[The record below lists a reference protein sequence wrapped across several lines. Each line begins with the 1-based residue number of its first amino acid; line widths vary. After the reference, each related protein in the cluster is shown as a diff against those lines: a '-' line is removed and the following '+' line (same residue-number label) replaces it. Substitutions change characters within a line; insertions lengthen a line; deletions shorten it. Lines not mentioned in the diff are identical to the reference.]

1 MTLAE
6 IKELS
11 GMGFTNDQILV
22 LAGSGAMPGPDQAQ
36 GQGQNQEQGQNQAQN
51 QNQAQGQ
58 NQGQSQNQ
66 EQGQSQNQ
74 EQGQNQN
81 QDRGQSQDQGNN
93 TESVNQKIGSLE
105 QKINDFIRTLQQN
118 NLKTAMVNVLPDAD
132 LNKKVDAAMSEL
144 IRPTMKKEE

>member
-22 LAGSGAMPGPDQAQ
+22 LAGAGAVPGPDQAQGQSQNQEQVQNQNQEQ
-36 GQGQNQEQGQNQAQN
+36 GQGQNQEQGQNQ
-51 QNQAQGQ
+51 
-58 NQGQSQNQ
+58 NQ
-66 EQGQSQNQ
+66 EQG
-74 EQGQNQN
+74 QN

-118 NLKTAMVNVLPDAD
+118 NLKTAMVDVLPDAD

-144 IRPTMKKEE
+144 IRPTIKKED

>member
-22 LAGSGAMPGPDQAQ
+22 LAGAGAVPGPDQA
-36 GQGQNQEQGQNQAQN
+36 QGQNQEQGQNQDP
-51 QNQAQGQ
+51 G
-58 NQGQSQNQ
+58 
-66 EQGQSQNQ
+66 QNQ

-81 QDRGQSQDQGNN
+81 QEQGQNQNQGNN
-93 TESVNQKIGSLE
+93 TESINQKIGSLE
-105 QKINDFIRTLQQN
+105 QKINDFIRRLQQD
-118 NLKTAMVNVLPDAD
+118 NLKTAMVDVLPEAD

>member
-22 LAGSGAMPGPDQAQ
+22 LAGAGAVPGPDQAQ
-36 GQGQNQEQGQNQAQN
+36 GQSQNQEQVQNQNQEQG
-51 QNQAQGQ
+51 
-58 NQGQSQNQ
+58 
-66 EQGQSQNQ
+66 
-74 EQGQNQN
+74 QN

-118 NLKTAMVNVLPDAD
+118 NLKTAMVDVLPDAD

>member
-22 LAGSGAMPGPDQAQ
+22 LAGAGAAPGPDQAQ
-36 GQGQNQEQGQNQAQN
+36 GQDQNQD
-51 QNQAQGQ
+51 
-58 NQGQSQNQ
+58 QGQSQN
-66 EQGQSQNQ
+66 
-74 EQGQNQN
+74 
-81 QDRGQSQDQGNN
+81 QDQGNN
-93 TESVNQKIGSLE
+93 TESINQKIGSLE
-105 QKINDFIRTLQQN
+105 QKINDFIRRLQQD
-118 NLKTAMVNVLPDAD
+118 NLKTAMVDVLPEAD

>member
-11 GMGFTNDQILV
+11 GMGFTNDQILT
-22 LAGSGAMPGPDQAQ
+22 LAGAGAATGPDQAQ
-36 GQGQNQEQGQNQAQN
+36 GRSQDQGQNQDQGQSPNQEQEQN
-51 QNQAQGQ
+51 QDQA
-58 NQGQSQNQ
+58 QGQSQNQ
-66 EQGQSQNQ
+66 D
-74 EQGQNQN
+74 QGQNH
-81 QDRGQSQDQGNN
+81 DQGNN
-93 TESVNQKIGSLE
+93 GESINHKIGSLE

-118 NLKTAMVNVLPDAD
+118 NLKTAMVDVLPDAD

>member
-11 GMGFTNDQILV
+11 GMGFTNDQILT
-22 LAGSGAMPGPDQAQ
+22 LAGAGAAPGPDQVQGPGQNQDQGQNQNQDQGQNQDQAQ
-36 GQGQNQEQGQNQAQN
+36 GQS

-58 NQGQSQNQ
+58 NQDQA
-66 EQGQSQNQ
+66 QGQSQN
-74 EQGQNQN
+74 
-81 QDRGQSQDQGNN
+81 QDQGNN
-93 TESVNQKIGSLE
+93 TESINQKIGSLE
-105 QKINDFIRTLQQN
+105 QKINDFIRRLQQD
-118 NLKTAMVNVLPDAD
+118 NLKTAMVDVLPEAD

>member
-11 GMGFTNDQILV
+11 GMGFTNDQILT
-22 LAGSGAMPGPDQAQ
+22 LAGAALGADQAQ
-36 GQGQNQEQGQNQAQN
+36 GQGQNQGQV
-51 QNQAQGQ
+51 
-58 NQGQSQNQ
+58 
-66 EQGQSQNQ
+66 QNQ

-81 QDRGQSQDQGNN
+81 QEQGQGQNQDQGQSQNQDQAQGQNQDQGNI

-105 QKINDFIRTLQQN
+105 QKINDFIRRLQQD
-118 NLKTAMVNVLPDAD
+118 NLKTAMVDVLPDAD